1 MLGHLA
7 KPRELRIGLAAGLAG
22 VQHVLAFAV
31 VNDDASIP
39 LVAQRRHRLLHH
51 RIAAAADRHGNAVGR
66 AGRRLGAF
74 GIRIQLPVMAQRL
87 AALHR
92 RQLALGRAADGADLA
107 GHFRFGAGRG
117 DHVFLIVVLAR
128 GRDGLFHRLLA
139 EAAGERPDAVRTAGR
154 LLRHYALVPVVARGR
169 DHFGFGLLAHL
180 TGVQHLA
187 VLGAGRLLRHFALVP
202 IVYRRDGL
210 IAHRRAAVLAR
221 DLLHARLGAGRLLQH
236 GALFAGHVRVRVGR
250 DDVRVRLRIVAARA
264 LVLRI
269 ALGHTGRRH
278 HGRYHVMAQRRHFL
292 RLLRAAL
299 AAGVHGLARRG
310 AGRRRAF
317 LLVLHP
323 LVLGHLANARIF
335 LFGLAATLT
344 GAGIQ
349 HVLAFA
355 VVMGDASIPLVAQR
369 RHRLLLHL
377 IAAAADIHVNAVGR
391 AGRRHGAFRI
401 LIQHIVM
408 VQRLTHRFH
417 LAVDR
422 AADGADLAHLHGF
435 RAGRVNHLVIILVL
449 ARGRDGRL
457 LLRLADG
464 AGVHL
469 LAVLAAGRRL
479 RHHARIPLVR
489 RGNAA
494 IKRIGGVIHVR
505 IPVDAGL
512 GAGRRLER
520 HDAVRLAVDH
530 DGCGAAVHLDG
541 HALRHRLQRDVPGID
556 LDGRAALRAA
566 HLVGKVGRL
575 SNKELG
581 AIVAIHGQP
590 AAALGQHAVG
600 HLLGGRA
607 VFNGNFIIIAVC
619 AKVAVKAPVGYR
631 QGAAHLGALAIAQQY
646 AAGRRLERAAVD
658 DKLAGIY
665 GNRPVLVLHRA
676 RQIAVAQHDVRIV
689 GHGEVAAVDGG
700 LVPVENGRALRVGER
715 AILDGQHAAVV
726 ILDRVHA
733 ARKVAARDGQHRVV
747 CTILR
752 VPIGRQVTIPAVG
765 NQAGVRILGR
775 HLDLAAQR
783 HRAHV
788 LDGIPGVR
796 HQFAAH
802 GRGVRARI
810 VYERALAAAGGGDG
824 AAALNDQLAVVR
836 HRVAAAGQGILAQ
849 IQRVGAVFRQAQR
862 RVAGIDILVQS
873 DRYGFAAHVCKLL
886 GKLDRIDLDGFA
898 SHAVRIRD
906 DDGEILVIRKRSHR
920 QRQSEYHTKHKNDG
934 TNSRF
939 FHAVSPFIYFMYV
952 ICVEMPVCQLGCRYV
967 ESNIMSPASKMVVD
981 INVFRSPKRACAL
994 LRHLAPCVIRVHSV
1008 IQIFRVYHKIRIMW

>member
-1 MLGHLA
+1 M
-7 KPRELRIGLAAGLAG
+7 
-22 VQHVLAFAV
+22 
-31 VNDDASIP
+31 
-39 LVAQRRHRLLHH
+39 
-51 RIAAAADRHGNAVGR
+51 
-66 AGRRLGAF
+66 
-74 GIRIQLPVMAQRL
+74 
-87 AALHR
+87 
-92 RQLALGRAADGADLA
+92 
-107 GHFRFGAGRG
+107 
-117 DHVFLIVVLAR
+117 
-128 GRDGLFHRLLA
+128 
-139 EAAGERPDAVRTAGR
+139 
-154 LLRHYALVPVVARGR
+154 
-169 DHFGFGLLAHL
+169 
-180 TGVQHLA
+180 
-187 VLGAGRLLRHFALVP
+187 
-202 IVYRRDGL
+202 
-210 IAHRRAAVLAR
+210 
-221 DLLHARLGAGRLLQH
+221 
-236 GALFAGHVRVRVGR
+236 
-250 DDVRVRLRIVAARA
+250 
-264 LVLRI
+264 
-269 ALGHTGRRH
+269 
-278 HGRYHVMAQRRHFL
+278 
-292 RLLRAAL
+292 
-299 AAGVHGLARRG
+299 
-310 AGRRRAF
+310 
-317 LLVLHP
+317 
-323 LVLGHLANARIF
+323 LGHLANARIF

-355 VVMGDASIPLVAQR
+355 VLEYVAVIPLVAQR
-369 RHRLLLHL
+369 RHRLLLRIL
-377 IAAAADIHVNAVGR
+377 AAAADIHVNAVGR
-391 AGRRHGAFRI
+391 AGRRHGAFR
-401 LIQHIVM
+401 LRIQHIVM
-408 VQRLTHRFH
+408 AQRVAHRFH

-422 AADGADLAHLHGF
+422 AADGADLAYLHGF

-449 ARGRDGRL
+449 ARGRDGRRPL
-457 LLRLADG
+457 HLAGG

-566 HLVGKVGRL
+566 HLVGKIGRL
-575 SNKELG
+575 PNKELG
-581 AIVAIHGQP
+581 TAVAIHGQP

-619 AKVAVKAPVGYR
+619 AKVAVKAPVGDR

-658 DKLAGIY
+658 DKLAGIH

-715 AILDGQHAAVV
+715 AIVDGQHAAVV

-747 CTILR
+747 CTIRR
-752 VPIGRQVTIPAVG
+752 VPIGRRAAIPAVG

-775 HLDLAAQR
+775 HLDLAAQL

-824 AAALNDQLAVVR
+824 AAALNDQFAVVR

-849 IQRVGAVFRQAQR
+849 IQRVGAVCRQPQR

-873 DRYGFAAHVCKLL
+873 NRYGFAAHVCKLL

-952 ICVEMPVCQLGCRYV
+952 ICVQPPARQLGCRYV

-981 INVFRSPKRACAL
+981 RNVFRSPKRAYAL
-994 LRHLAPCVIRVHSV
+994 LRHLVPCAIHVHSV

>member
-1 MLGHLA
+1 M
-7 KPRELRIGLAAGLAG
+7 
-22 VQHVLAFAV
+22 
-31 VNDDASIP
+31 DDA
-39 LVAQRRHRLLHH
+39 LV
-51 RIAAAADRHGNAVGR
+51 
-66 AGRRLGAF
+66 
-74 GIRIQLPVMAQRL
+74 
-87 AALHR
+87 
-92 RQLALGRAADGADLA
+92 
-107 GHFRFGAGRG
+107 
-117 DHVFLIVVLAR
+117 
-128 GRDGLFHRLLA
+128 
-139 EAAGERPDAVRTAGR
+139 
-154 LLRHYALVPVVARGR
+154 
-169 DHFGFGLLAHL
+169 
-180 TGVQHLA
+180 
-187 VLGAGRLLRHFALVP
+187 
-202 IVYRRDGL
+202 
-210 IAHRRAAVLAR
+210 
-221 DLLHARLGAGRLLQH
+221 
-236 GALFAGHVRVRVGR
+236 
-250 DDVRVRLRIVAARA
+250 
-264 LVLRI
+264 
-269 ALGHTGRRH
+269 
-278 HGRYHVMAQRRHFL
+278 
-292 RLLRAAL
+292 
-299 AAGVHGLARRG
+299 
-310 AGRRRAF
+310 
-317 LLVLHP
+317 
-323 LVLGHLANARIF
+323 
-335 LFGLAATLT
+335 
-344 GAGIQ
+344 
-349 HVLAFA
+349 
-355 VVMGDASIPLVAQR
+355 PLVAQR
-369 RHRLLLHL
+369 RHRLLLRIL
-377 IAAAADIHVNAVGR
+377 AAAADRHGNTVGR
-391 AGRRHGAFRI
+391 AGRRHGVFRI

-408 VQRLTHRFH
+408 AQRLAHRFH

-422 AADGADLAHLHGF
+422 AADGADLAGHCRLG
-435 RAGRVNHLVIILVL
+435 AGRVNHLVIILVL

-494 IKRIGGVIHVR
+494 IKRIGGICHVR

-541 HALRHRLQRDVPGID
+541 HALRHRFQRDVPGID

-590 AAALGQHAVG
+590 AAAFGQHAVG

-607 VFNGNFIIIAVC
+607 VFNGNFIIIAIC
-619 AKVAVKAPVGYR
+619 AKVAVKAPAGDL
-631 QGAAHLGALAIAQQY
+631 QGAAHLGALAIAQQN

-658 DKLAGIY
+658 DKLAGVH
-665 GNRPVLVLHRA
+665 GNRGLPVFHRA

-733 ARKVAARDGQHRVV
+733 ARKVAARDVQHRVV

-752 VPIGRQVTIPAVG
+752 VPIGRRAAIPAVG

-802 GRGVRARI
+802 GRSFRARI
-810 VYERALAAAGGGDG
+810 VYERALAAAGAGDG
-824 AAALNDQLAVVR
+824 AAALNGQLAVVR
-836 HRVAAAGQGILAQ
+836 HRVAVAGQGILAQ
-849 IQRVGAVFRQAQR
+849 IQRVGAVCRQVQR
-862 RVAGIDILVQS
+862 GVAGVDILVQS

-886 GKLDRIDLDGFA
+886 GKLGRIDLDGFA
-898 SHAVRIRD
+898 RYAFCIRD
-906 DDGEILVIRKRSHR
+906 DNGEILVIRKRSHR

-939 FHAVSPFIYFMYV
+939 FHAVSPLYIFH
-952 ICVEMPVCQLGCRYV
+952 GCYLCA
-967 ESNIMSPASKMVVD
+967 ASCPSA
-981 INVFRSPKRACAL
+981 RTP
-994 LRHLAPCVIRVHSV
+994 LRRIQYHVHRL
-1008 IQIFRVYHKIRIMW
+1008 QNGCG

>member
-1 MLGHLA
+1 
-7 KPRELRIGLAAGLAG
+7 
-22 VQHVLAFAV
+22 
-31 VNDDASIP
+31 
-39 LVAQRRHRLLHH
+39 
-51 RIAAAADRHGNAVGR
+51 
-66 AGRRLGAF
+66 
-74 GIRIQLPVMAQRL
+74 
-87 AALHR
+87 
-92 RQLALGRAADGADLA
+92 
-107 GHFRFGAGRG
+107 
-117 DHVFLIVVLAR
+117 
-128 GRDGLFHRLLA
+128 
-139 EAAGERPDAVRTAGR
+139 
-154 LLRHYALVPVVARGR
+154 
-169 DHFGFGLLAHL
+169 
-180 TGVQHLA
+180 
-187 VLGAGRLLRHFALVP
+187 
-202 IVYRRDGL
+202 
-210 IAHRRAAVLAR
+210 
-221 DLLHARLGAGRLLQH
+221 
-236 GALFAGHVRVRVGR
+236 
-250 DDVRVRLRIVAARA
+250 
-264 LVLRI
+264 
-269 ALGHTGRRH
+269 
-278 HGRYHVMAQRRHFL
+278 
-292 RLLRAAL
+292 
-299 AAGVHGLARRG
+299 
-310 AGRRRAF
+310 
-317 LLVLHP
+317 
-323 LVLGHLANARIF
+323 
-335 LFGLAATLT
+335 
-344 GAGIQ
+344 
-349 HVLAFA
+349 
-355 VVMGDASIPLVAQR
+355 
-369 RHRLLLHL
+369 
-377 IAAAADIHVNAVGR
+377 
-391 AGRRHGAFRI
+391 
-401 LIQHIVM
+401 M
-408 VQRLTHRFH
+408 VQRVAHRFH

-422 AADGADLAHLHGF
+422 AADGADLAYLHGF

-449 ARGRDGRL
+449 ARGRDGRRPL
-457 LLRLADG
+457 HLAGG

-530 DGCGAAVHLDG
+530 DGCGGAVHLDG
-541 HALRHRLQRDVPGID
+541 HALRHRFQRDVPGID

-600 HLLGGRA
+600 HLLGGLA

-619 AKVAVKAPVGYR
+619 AKVAVKAPIGYR
-631 QGAAHLGALAIAQQY
+631 QGAAHLGALAIAQQN

-658 DKLAGIY
+658 DKLAGVH
-665 GNRPVLVLHRA
+665 GNRGLPVSHRD

-715 AILDGQHAAVV
+715 TILDGQHAAVV

-733 ARKVAARDGQHRVV
+733 ARKVAARDVQHRVV

-752 VPIGRQVTIPAVG
+752 VPIGRRAAIPAVG

-802 GRGVRARI
+802 SRGFRARI
-810 VYERALAAAGGGDG
+810 VYERARAAAGAGDG

-836 HRVAAAGQGILAQ
+836 HRVAVAGQGILAQ
-849 IQRVGAVFRQAQR
+849 IQRVGAVCRQVQR
-862 RVAGIDILVQS
+862 GVAGVDILVQR

-886 GKLDRIDLDGFA
+886 GKLVRIDLDGFA
-898 SHAVRIRD
+898 RYAFCIRD
-906 DDGEILVIRKRSHR
+906 DNGEILVIRKRSHR

-939 FHAVSPFIYFMYV
+939 FHAVSPLYIFH
-952 ICVEMPVCQLGCRYV
+952 GCYLCA
-967 ESNIMSPASKMVVD
+967 ASCPSA
-981 INVFRSPKRACAL
+981 RTP
-994 LRHLAPCVIRVHSV
+994 LRR
-1008 IQIFRVYHKIRIMW
+1008 IQYHVPRLQNGCG